1 MEEESAVMAD
11 LRAQVREL
19 TGEVA
24 RLRSVVRASE
34 AHHRVM
40 RDWADGL
47 LRAARSS
54 GLQYVD
60 PPPTGEQPA
69 IPFPAPPRPDPAATR
84 HGGQLP
90 PVASPGMGALARLRD
105 PVTLTVGALAV
116 HRLTRLVTEDEVT
129 RPLRER
135 ITAWADGASDAQPPS
150 ATC

>member
-1 MEEESAVMAD
+1 VTDLIGLAKGAPALGLALAILSAALYTVERVFALTGPATKLVAAWRNRELARLRREALLRAEKRRLDMEEENAVMAD

-47 LRAARSS
+47 LRAARSA

-69 IPFPAPPRPDPAATR
+69 IPAPAPAPA
-84 HGGQLP
+84 
-90 PVASPGMGALARLRD
+90 
-105 PVTLTVGALAV
+105 
-116 HRLTRLVTEDEVT
+116 
-129 RPLRER
+129 
-135 ITAWADGASDAQPPS
+135 
-150 ATC
+150 

>member
-1 MEEESAVMAD
+1 VSSDLLAAAGDFPVLAAALVILGGLLYLAERLFALSGPMSKLVGTWRNRELARLRRDALLRAEKRRLQMEEESAVMAD

-19 TGEVA
+19 TAEVV

-69 IPFPAPPRPDPAATR
+69 IPFPAPAPA
-84 HGGQLP
+84 
-90 PVASPGMGALARLRD
+90 
-105 PVTLTVGALAV
+105 
-116 HRLTRLVTEDEVT
+116 
-129 RPLRER
+129 
-135 ITAWADGASDAQPPS
+135 
-150 ATC
+150 